1 VISRI
6 IEIERNDSLRDVSAL
21 SVVTEYG
28 QLDMRSN
35 PVLEHVPP
43 LSMAVVDFSITLE
56 DNPSI
61 VDLTGWEGVTV
72 FDAVFIDELHGL
84 TSLEGLNATTIGS
97 LTLWDNTSLVDLSGL
112 RATTIERGLN
122 LTDND
127 GLQSLAGAESL
138 RTLGSLAIYNHP
150 NLVEL
155 DGLFPLEE
163 VSGDVIVGN
172 NDAVTRAEA
181 NALIANIE
189 TIGGTV
195 DLYW

>member
-1 VISRI
+1 
-6 IEIERNDSLRDVSAL
+6 
-21 SVVTEYG
+21 
-28 QLDMRSN
+28 
-35 PVLEHVPP
+35 
-43 LSMAVVDFSITLE
+43 MAVVDFSITLE